1 MTSRSSPRA
10 RLRLCAVLAATTT
23 LAVGCSSGSCP
34 RPVDPARDVYAL
46 SPGVRSRALALDAAL
61 PPSTASP
68 VGARGERIAA
78 WIERLDDEDL
88 TVRMQAYA
96 RLREATGHDTGYRPF
111 LERGERA
118 RHVDAWWAWWRG
130 ETTQPIVA
138 GEVAA
143 PPEPT
148 APTVDTDPPTGPSV
162 EVDAPDLELPESD
175 VPMTDEEG
183 A

>member
-1 MTSRSSPRA
+1 MAPSSSPPTHV
-10 RLRLCAVLAATTT
+10 LLGAVLAAAAA
-23 LAVGCSSGSCP
+23 LAAGCSSGSCP
-34 RPVDPARDVYAL
+34 RPLDPARDVSHL
-46 SPGVRSRALALDAAL
+46 SPGVRSRALALDT
-61 PPSTASP
+61 SSP
-68 VGARGERIAA
+68 AGARGERIAA

-96 RLREATGHDTGYRPF
+96 RLRSATGHDTGYRPF
-111 LERGERA
+111 LESAARA

-138 GEVAA
+138 DDVAS
-143 PPEPT
+143 PPEPES
-148 APTVDTDPPTGPSV
+148 P
-162 EVDAPDLELPESD
+162 EVDADGPAGGGGEDGVPAGELPEGD